1 MRKTNMTPPQK
12 TKVPTDEEILEDVI
26 ECRKFYGQ
34 NLASLSSA
42 DEIPIYY
49 AAGLALEA
57 MAQARAAGR
66 AEGREEQREKQ
77 KPITWAAQRM
87 LETIRC
93 VGVDENNDVC
103 GVTYTCPNCRI
114 IKELEEAIREQGEEK

>member
-1 MRKTNMTPPQK
+1 MGWEYWNG
-12 TKVPTDEEILEDVI
+12 TKSQLLDFIHDV
-26 ECRKFYGQ
+26 
-34 NLASLSSA
+34 
-42 DEIPIYY
+42 
-49 AAGLALEA
+49 
-57 MAQARAAGR
+57 RAA
-66 AEGREEQREKQ
+66 GREEQREKQ

-114 IKELEEAIREQGEEK
+114 IKELEEAIRAQGEEEE